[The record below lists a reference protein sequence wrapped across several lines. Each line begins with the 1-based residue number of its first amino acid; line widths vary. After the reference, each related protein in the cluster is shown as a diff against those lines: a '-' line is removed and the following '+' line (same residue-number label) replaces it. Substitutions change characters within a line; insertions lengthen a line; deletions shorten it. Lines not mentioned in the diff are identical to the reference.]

1 MKWCNNRKCFLELNP
16 WCVWSVRVNEES
28 KTSYVDRCSWCTT
41 PCTVRRG
48 RRPRRR
54 WSRRTASCCCT
65 TCTRSCC
72 WCTRCRWLSW
82 RTASGTAWRCGWLK
96 EQQFRQVQLFKYLSA
111 SMSSVWAWASQWE
124 SEILWLNSAGLWLYI
139 HSVAISRKQKITD
152 PQGHKVHP
160 QILSDRVHKVRILTP
175 SSWNFEVTFL

>member
-16 WCVWSVRVNEES
+16 WCVWRVRVNEES

-82 RTASGTAWRCGWLK
+82 RTASGTAWRCGWLRNNNFDK
-96 EQQFRQVQLFKYLSA
+96 FSSSSIFQRQCLQFEREPLSG
-111 SMSSVWAWASQWE
+111 SQRSSGWTLLDYDYIYTQCCYIEKAENNWSTRSQ
-124 SEILWLNSAGLWLYI
+124 SS
-139 HSVAISRKQKITD
+139 
-152 PQGHKVHP
+152 P
-160 QILSDRVHKVRILTP
+160 SDTFR
-175 SSWNFEVTFL
+175 SSS